1 MTSRR
6 FIQIFTAFAL
16 LIGISWFIYKPD
28 FEPALTSLCIAATL
42 DGLIFEEKLSTERA
56 ADKIIFE
63 KLKNTL
69 PSKGSIEF
77 INQQNMAGCS
87 FERSRLNDLWTFMYE
102 WNNAEHEFLNQRL
115 EEKRKKLYG
124 KIKEYLQL
132 IATETFTTNN
142 PEWSSVPEEWEGS
155 NSN

>member
-42 DGLIFEEKLSTERA
+42 VGLIFEEKLSTERA

-77 INQQNMAGCS
+77 INQQNMAGWS

-115 EEKRKKLYG
+115 EEKRKKL
-124 KIKEYLQL
+124 
-132 IATETFTTNN
+132 
-142 PEWSSVPEEWEGS
+142 
-155 NSN
+155 